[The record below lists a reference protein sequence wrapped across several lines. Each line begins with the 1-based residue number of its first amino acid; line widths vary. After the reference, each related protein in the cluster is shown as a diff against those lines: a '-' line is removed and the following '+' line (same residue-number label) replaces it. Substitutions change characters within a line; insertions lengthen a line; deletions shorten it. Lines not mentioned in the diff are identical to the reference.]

1 MPSIVLSLIVWFQFV
16 YNLLGAIE
24 LGGKYMGWAHLL
36 YSQGT
41 LLPAILISL
50 NTLHITFTSDQDK
63 KQALLS
69 KTKCHKIFACI
80 YVGIVVLAL
89 IILPVSGY
97 AASHF
102 DQLAM
107 QNITSTKKM
116 LRFMDY
122 YWVNL

>member
-1 MPSIVLSLIVWFQFV
+1 MD
-16 YNLLGAIE
+16 AI
-24 LGGKYMGWAHLL
+24 HLL
-36 YSQGT
+36 YSLGT
-41 LLPAILISL
+41 LLPAIFIGINALR
-50 NTLHITFTSDQDK
+50 ITSTTDQDK
-63 KQALLS
+63 KQDLLN
-69 KTKCHKIFACI
+69 KTKCYRIFAYI
-80 YVGIVVLAL
+80 YLGIVALAL

-116 LRFMDY
+116 LKFMDY

>member
-1 MPSIVLSLIVWFQFV
+1 MSIGLSFIVWFQFV
-16 YNLLGAIE
+16 YNLLGALE
-24 LGGKYMGWAHLL
+24 LKGKYLNAIHLL
-36 YSQGT
+36 YSLGT
-41 LLPAILISL
+41 LIPAILIGI
-50 NTLHITFTSDQDK
+50 NAMQITFTTDQEK
-63 KQALLS
+63 KQALLN
-69 KTKCHKIFACI
+69 KTKCYRIFAHI
-80 YVGIVVLAL
+80 YVGIVALAL

-107 QNITSTKKM
+107 QNIASTQKM